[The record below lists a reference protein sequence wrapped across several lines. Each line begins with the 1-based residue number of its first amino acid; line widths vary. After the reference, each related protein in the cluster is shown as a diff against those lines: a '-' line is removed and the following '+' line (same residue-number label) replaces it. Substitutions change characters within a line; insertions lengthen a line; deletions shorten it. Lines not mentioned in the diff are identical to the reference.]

1 MKKISTFCIKMPRFL
16 QFWGTT
22 IQKSSKINNFPSRA
36 RNLLIIQTMQN
47 FTKIIHSICPTTL
60 DKIITLKCVN
70 FVNFVNFWKEK
81 SHRFRDGIILFL
93 LSRIYSSF
101 KGPQRAL
108 LEWGEEE

>member
-70 FVNFVNFWKEK
+70 FVNFVNF
-81 SHRFRDGIILFL
+81 L
-93 LSRIYSSF
+93 
-101 KGPQRAL
+101 
-108 LEWGEEE
+108 

>member
-1 MKKISTFCIKMPRFL
+1 MPRFL

-70 FVNFVNFWKEK
+70 FVNFVNF
-81 SHRFRDGIILFL
+81 L
-93 LSRIYSSF
+93 
-101 KGPQRAL
+101 
-108 LEWGEEE
+108 

>member
-1 MKKISTFCIKMPRFL
+1 MPRFL

-70 FVNFVNFWKEK
+70 FVNFVNFWKDKIPSRERWDFLYL
-81 SHRFRDGIILFL
+81 SAAEFIRWPRDLQ
-93 LSRIYSSF
+93 
-101 KGPQRAL
+101 KMAP
-108 LEWGEEE
+108 